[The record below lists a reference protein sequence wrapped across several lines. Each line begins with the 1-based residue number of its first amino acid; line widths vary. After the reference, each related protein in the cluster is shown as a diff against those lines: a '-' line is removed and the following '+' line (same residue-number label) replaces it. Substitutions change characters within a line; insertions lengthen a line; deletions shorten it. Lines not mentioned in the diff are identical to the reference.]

1 MRRKLERD
9 GVLLVPQTEFQ
20 SFPAVIHK
28 ANPYTLGITIP
39 KDIVKSLNLTHGSLI
54 QVAIRPISEEYSLRE
69 YGYVPRLLKGSG
81 TKPVK
86 RRIICPKCGKPGY
99 LYKSPNSDLLYVKHT
114 KSDGFPRKTMHY
126 INKKLRK
133 SLQFSEDKEVSE
145 S

>member
-1 MRRKLERD
+1 MRRNLERD

-20 SFPAVIHK
+20 SFPAVVYK
-28 ANPYTLGITIP
+28 ASEYSLGVTIP
-39 KDIVKSLNLTHGSLI
+39 KDIIKSLNLTHGSLI

-69 YGYVPRLLKGSG
+69 YGYVPRLPKGD
-81 TKPVK
+81 K

-99 LYKSPNSDLLYVKHT
+99 LYRVPNSGLLYVRHT
-114 KSDGFPRKTMHY
+114 KSDGFPRKTTHY

-145 S
+145 

>member
-9 GVLLVPQTEFQ
+9 GVLLVPQAEFQ
-20 SFPAVIHK
+20 SFPAVIYK
-28 ANPYTLGITIP
+28 LSPYALGITIP
-39 KDIVKSLNLTHGSLI
+39 KDIIKSLNLTRGSLI

-69 YGYVPRLLKGSG
+69 YGYVPRLRKG

-99 LYKSPNSDLLYVKHT
+99 LYRCPNSGLLYVRHRKC
-114 KSDGFPRKTMHY
+114 DGFPRRTDHYLNKELREKTQFP
-126 INKKLRK
+126 IN
-133 SLQFSEDKEVSE
+133 KEVSE

>member
-1 MRRKLERD
+1 MRHKLEKD

-39 KDIVKSLNLTHGSLI
+39 KDIVKSLNLTHGSII

-81 TKPVK
+81 RKPVK

-99 LYKSPNSDLLYVKHT
+99 LYRVPNSDLLYVRHT
-114 KSDGFPRKTMHY
+114 KSDGFPRKTTHY

-133 SLQFSEDKEVSE
+133 KLQFSIDKEVSG
-145 S
+145 

>member
-1 MRRKLERD
+1 MRHKLEKD

-28 ANPYTLGITIP
+28 ASEHSLGVTIP
-39 KDIVKSLNLTHGSLI
+39 KDITKSLNLNHGSII

-69 YGYVPRLLKGSG
+69 YGYVPRLLKGG
-81 TKPVK
+81 IHKPVK

-99 LYKSPNSDLLYVKHT
+99 LYRVPNSGLLFVRHT
-114 KSDGFPRKTMHY
+114 KCDGFPRKTMHY